1 MFVEF
6 KRSTNPKKK
15 MMAIFYDKDK
25 KKIKTTHFGQVGAD
39 DFTITNDFKQKD
51 LYRKRHKKDLKTNDY
66 MRAGYLAYFVLWNKK
81 SLQASINDY
90 IKMFKLKL
98 LKPKK
103 V

>member
-1 MFVEF
+1 MFVEI
-6 KRSTNPKKK
+6 KKSNNPKKK
-15 MMAIFYDKDK
+15 MMAIFYDKNK
-25 KKIKTTHFGQVGAD
+25 KKIKTTHFGAAGYD
-39 DFTITNDFKQKD
+39 DYTITNDVKQKD

>member
-6 KRSTNPKKK
+6 KKSNNPKKK
-15 MMAIFYDKDK
+15 LTAIFYDKDK
-25 KKIKTTHFGQVGAD
+25 KKIKTTHFGAVGYD
-39 DFTITNDFKQKD
+39 DYTITNDDKQKD
-51 LYRKRHKKDLKTNDY
+51 LYRKRHALDLKTNDY
-66 MRAGYLAYFVLWNKK
+66 KRAGYLAYFVLWNKK
-81 SLQASINDY
+81 TLQASINDY